1 MFPKEE
7 ASNLIAF
14 FESKGFG
21 ILKYEIKEYSMII
34 RLKRIPWAFIV
45 YRNKKGEKR
54 LVLPK
59 GISADYRETI
69 YKLWNEYNGK
79 KLKGYH
85 LFVDGSYRDGRAAYG
100 VVCIKDG
107 KIVKTLSGSFK
118 LQGGTRNVAG
128 EIQGVLKAL
137 EWSAKNGIK
146 EICLHYDYEGLANW
160 INGTWK
166 AKIPLTQGYVKRM
179 KELSQTV
186 KIHWIKEKA
195 HSGSVYN
202 EMADVLA
209 RKALDSN

>member
-34 RLKRIPWAFIV
+34 RLKRIPWTFIV

-79 KLKGYH
+79 
-85 LFVDGSYRDGRAAYG
+85 
-100 VVCIKDG
+100 
-107 KIVKTLSGSFK
+107 
-118 LQGGTRNVAG
+118 N
-128 EIQGVLKAL
+128 
-137 EWSAKNGIK
+137 
-146 EICLHYDYEGLANW
+146 
-160 INGTWK
+160 
-166 AKIPLTQGYVKRM
+166 
-179 KELSQTV
+179 
-186 KIHWIKEKA
+186 
-195 HSGSVYN
+195 
-202 EMADVLA
+202 
-209 RKALDSN
+209 